1 MFSSLEQRLRRLEK
15 ASVPSQPMQA
25 VVITAPNRLD
35 AERQFAEAVA
45 DGRHRP
51 GWPAIIVVIPPETSP

>member
-15 ASVPSQPMQA
+15 AHAHSQPMQA
-25 VVITAPNRLD
+25 VVITAPNRPD

-51 GWPAIIVVIPPETSP
+51 GWPAIIVVVPPETSP